1 MSGEGE
7 ETGETANAQT
17 DKADMASM
25 TDMSGMGTAELG
37 ASEQLA
43 VRRGVDLN
51 DQRLWLKIAS
61 ERLSI
66 VRYVFLVQVE
76 DGIASASQRA
86 ALEYADAV
94 LIGWPDN
101 DSPEVRDLESHEFDT
116 VRKLMAIME
125 QHIADFTAQEGK
137 GEVDAMSDTLV
148 QITDCVAQVRR
159 LFQPDFPLPTFDE
172 ISKVVQEEWNE
183 DMGKIDS
190 PDVDASAEG
199 IERQTEHADEQRE
212 TKQSSDMD
220 GRAA

>member
-1 MSGEGE
+1 MSEGIGEAAG
-7 ETGETANAQT
+7 AQ
-17 DKADMASM
+17 AGM
-25 TDMSGMGTAELG
+25 TDLSV
-37 ASEQLA
+37 SEQLA
-43 VRRGVDLN
+43 VKRGVDLN

-101 DSPEVRDLESHEFDT
+101 DSPEVRDLEDHEFDT
-116 VRKLMAIME
+116 VRNLMAIME
-125 QHIADFTAQEGK
+125 RHIAAFTAQECE
-137 GEVDAMSDTLV
+137 GEFDAMSDMLV

-172 ISKVVQEEWNE
+172 ISKVVQEEWDE

-190 PDVDASAEG
+190 PDAAASAEG

-212 TKQSSDMD
+212 TSQTSDAE